1 MTKEAEV
8 PLDCVESVRRRRAR
22 AESALSFLIVARTSS
37 PAFDE
42 HESPTAK
49 RAQLDAVDLA
59 NAANKTQEI
68 NPRALLG
75 DRFDEIERE
84 GTTSDAPRG
93 RTSGT
98 QPVVTADA
106 VARFQRKFELPDEAK
121 TDHPAPAPQR
131 GRWTERLD
139 GRLLVTPRLLMIA
152 IVLSLVAGFFAGRLR

>member
-8 PLDCVESVRRRRAR
+8 PPLCDESRGGRRPRV
-22 AESALSFLIVARTSS
+22 ESALSFLIVARTSS

-49 RAQLDAVDLA
+49 RAHLDAVDLA

-84 GTTSDAPRG
+84 RTSSDVPGG

-106 VARFQRKFELPDEAK
+106 VARYQRKFELPEDVSEGAP
-121 TDHPAPAPQR
+121 PAPHRAR
-131 GRWTERLD
+131 FFTRLEGRV
-139 GRLLVTPRLLMIA
+139 LVTPSLLAIA